1 MSRFDVYANRH
12 AAGYL
17 LDVQSDLLGQLNTR
31 VVVPL
36 LLQGTAPAA
45 AQRLNPQ
52 FTVQGAPVS
61 MVTQYMAAMPVAELA
76 QPVCSIERE
85 RDAILQ
91 AMDFLHQGW

>member
-1 MSRFDVYANRH
+1 MSRFDVYAHRH
-12 AAGYL
+12 EAGYL

-36 LLQGTAPAA
+36 MPLDTGPAA

-61 MVTQYMAAMPVAELA
+61 MVTQYMAAIPATELA
-76 QPVCSIERE
+76 QHICSLDRE
-85 RDAILQ
+85 RDVILQ
-91 AMDFLHQGW
+91 AIDFLHQGW